1 MIPKTSSAR
10 RVLSLEEKALK
21 EREELQ
27 TRLEKLKREAKEIE
41 KTASQDALAR
51 KARIDE

>member
-21 EREELQ
+21 EREELK
-27 TRLEKLKREAKEIE
+27 TRLEKLKREAKKLKKLLL
-41 KTASQDALAR
+41 KTRWPAKL
-51 KARIDE
+51 E